1 MSEWRE
7 ATLGDVCELKR
18 GYDLPRG
25 SRANGSVPVISSS
38 GLTGWH
44 DEAKVKAPGVVTG
57 RYGTLGQVFY
67 VTEDFWPLNTSL
79 YVRDFKGNDPQF
91 VAALLRSLDLAQY
104 DGAAA
109 VPGLNR
115 NHLHTLPV
123 RVPGIAA
130 QQTIARVARA
140 FDDLIENYLRRVEVL
155 EEMARAVYRE
165 WFERFRYPG
174 HQDVPLVDSA
184 LGPIPEGWQVESMAD
199 IAHMTMGQSPKSEF
213 YNSSGIGKPFHQGV
227 ADFGTHVTST
237 RKWCSVEGRSASDGD
252 VLVSV
257 RAPVGRINIADT
269 DMTIGR
275 GLAALRA
282 KDGRQGLLLGRLREI
297 FAEEDSMGND
307 GAIYKSLGK
316 AELGS
321 IPVLVPPASLAG
333 AADEVLTENFAMI
346 RALSGSVHQL
356 SGLRDLLLP
365 RLVTCQIDVS
375 TLDLDVLDSTS
386 STVGVGVA

>member
-1 MSEWRE
+1 M
-7 ATLGDVCELKR
+7 
-18 GYDLPRG
+18 
-25 SRANGSVPVISSS
+25 
-38 GLTGWH
+38 
-44 DEAKVKAPGVVTG
+44 
-57 RYGTLGQVFY
+57 
-67 VTEDFWPLNTSL
+67 
-79 YVRDFKGNDPQF
+79 
-91 VAALLRSLDLAQY
+91 
-104 DGAAA
+104 
-109 VPGLNR
+109 
-115 NHLHTLPV
+115 
-123 RVPGIAA
+123 
-130 QQTIARVARA
+130 
-140 FDDLIENYLRRVEVL
+140 
-155 EEMARAVYRE
+155 
-165 WFERFRYPG
+165 
-174 HQDVPLVDSA
+174 
-184 LGPIPEGWQVESMAD
+184 
-199 IAHMTMGQSPKSEF
+199 
-213 YNSSGIGKPFHQGV
+213 
-227 ADFGTHVTST
+227 
-237 RKWCSVEGRSASDGD
+237 
-252 VLVSV
+252 LVSV

-365 RLVTCQIDVS
+365 RLVTGQIDVS